1 MRKGRW
7 SRILGVFL
15 GMTMIAAMI
24 CVFPLTSGKLFAGSS
39 AAGNGVCYISFS
51 DRDADSVKAQ
61 IVTKNYNSG
70 EIVTAYFNMSMT
82 EIQIG
87 AFPDGAKL
95 VEYNSQ
101 SGRLVVSIQGKNGN
115 PNGSYSFMILGTNIK
130 DLTAKLQMAAAKPG
144 DGPGAPGEGPGGGPG
159 GPGGGP
165 GEGPGGPGGP
175 GANPG
180 EGPGKNDPKK
190 PEETQ
195 ATTVTNTPTPAP
207 TSTPVPTNTP
217 VPTPSATPAPAT
229 ATPVPKETAAPAA
242 TSAETTVKPETS
254 AVSET
259 EFSETTLPETTEV
272 TIPESQD
279 TSSSGETTEAV
290 APGVVDPADNTDPSS
305 DVSDGQIT
313 PSVTAAEPASKTTGR
328 SYLWIFILLLLLVI
342 IYLRYRHLSKK
353 GMSFP
358 EIMKNFIPVGAL
370 IAKLKPSK
378 KEDNY
383 KLDGPQPEVMNGY
396 LQKPTVGV
404 AAARAIRP
412 VRSNTT
418 SASADRPKPAPKPAA
433 ARPAASRQE
442 GTAPKTKVD
451 PELHEIELRQREL
464 EQKMKEI
471 SSQKEKLP
479 EFEDE

>member
-1 MRKGRW
+1 
-7 SRILGVFL
+7 
-15 GMTMIAAMI
+15 
-24 CVFPLTSGKLFAGSS
+24 
-39 AAGNGVCYISFS
+39 
-51 DRDADSVKAQ
+51 
-61 IVTKNYNSG
+61 
-70 EIVTAYFNMSMT
+70 
-82 EIQIG
+82 
-87 AFPDGAKL
+87 
-95 VEYNSQ
+95 
-101 SGRLVVSIQGKNGN
+101 
-115 PNGSYSFMILGTNIK
+115 
-130 DLTAKLQMAAAKPG
+130 
-144 DGPGAPGEGPGGGPG
+144 
-159 GPGGGP
+159 
-165 GEGPGGPGGP
+165 
-175 GANPG
+175 
-180 EGPGKNDPKK
+180 
-190 PEETQ
+190 
-195 ATTVTNTPTPAP
+195 
-207 TSTPVPTNTP
+207 
-217 VPTPSATPAPAT
+217 
-229 ATPVPKETAAPAA
+229 VPKETAEPAA

-272 TIPESQD
+272 TIPEVQD
-279 TSSSGETTEAV
+279 SSSTVETITA
-290 APGVVDPADNTDPSS
+290 APGVVDPETGNTDPSG
-305 DVSDGQIT
+305 DVSGEGMQSE
-313 PSVTAAEPASKTTGR
+313 PSVTAAEPAEKTTGK

-442 GTAPKTKVD
+442 GTEPKTKVD

-471 SSQKEKLP
+471 SSQKEKLQ